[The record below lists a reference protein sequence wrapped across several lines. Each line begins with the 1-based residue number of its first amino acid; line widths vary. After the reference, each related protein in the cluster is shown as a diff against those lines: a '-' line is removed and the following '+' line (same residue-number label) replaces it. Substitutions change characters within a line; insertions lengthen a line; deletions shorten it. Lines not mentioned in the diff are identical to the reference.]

1 MLSFLDP
8 GIVPPLLVA
17 AVFAASL
24 LQAVTGI
31 GFGVIAG
38 PVLLVTM
45 ASAGAIQV
53 SIVLSFLIALL
64 LAPLTLPAVNWRL
77 LRPLFIGVCLGTP
90 VGAWAYLSLS
100 LETLKL
106 CAAIV
111 VGAMTVIATGI
122 LAKFPIAQSDT
133 ASRRGA
139 VGMVCGALNA
149 ALAMP
154 GPPVAAY
161 VTAIK
166 GDGKVVRATTLVT
179 FLLSYPIALAFQA
192 LFVGVS
198 ESLLPTVSALAVPT
212 ILGTLSGVFL
222 SRSINEQAF
231 KWLTVFF
238 LVISVILLV
247 AR

>member
-8 GIVPPLLVA
+8 GIVPPLLVG

-38 PVLLVTM
+38 PILLVTM

-64 LAPLTLPAVNWRL
+64 LAPITLPLVNWRL
-77 LRPLFIGVCLGTP
+77 LRPLFAGVCLGTP
-90 VGAWAYLSLS
+90 IGALAYLNLT
-100 LETLKL
+100 LDNLKL
-106 CAAIV
+106 FAAVV
-111 VGAMTVIATGI
+111 VGAMTVIATGV
-122 LAKFPIAQSDT
+122 LARYPFFQTDSAR
-133 ASRRGA
+133 RRGV
-139 VGMVCGALNA
+139 VGVFCGVLNA

-166 GDGKVVRATTLVT
+166 SDPNIVRATTLVT
-179 FLLSYPIALAFQA
+179 FLLSYPIALGFQA

-198 ESLLPTVSALAVPT
+198 DTLAPTVTALALPTVG
-212 ILGTLSGVFL
+212 GTLSGVIMARIL
-222 SRSINEQAF
+222 RARHL
-231 KWLTVFF
+231 KWLTVLF
-238 LVISVILLV
+238 LMISTLMLV
-247 AR
+247 MK

>member
-8 GIVPPLLVA
+8 SIVPPLLVA

-64 LAPLTLPAVNWRL
+64 LAPMTLRAVNWRL

-90 VGAWAYLSLS
+90 VGALAYLSLS

-122 LAKFPIAQSDT
+122 LAKFPIFQSDT
-133 ASRRGA
+133 ATRRGA
-139 VGMVCGALNA
+139 VGVVCGVLNA

-166 GDGKVVRATTLVT
+166 GDGRVVRATTLVT
-179 FLLSYPIALAFQA
+179 FLLSYPIALTVQA

-198 ESLLPTVSALAVPT
+198 ESLLPTVSALAIPT
-212 ILGTLSGVFL
+212 IAGTASGLFL
-222 SRSINEQAF
+222 ARSINEQAF
-231 KWLTVFF
+231 KWLTVLF
-238 LVISVILLV
+238 LIVSVSLLI
-247 AR
+247 AK

>member
-1 MLSFLDP
+1 MLGFLDQ
-8 GIVPPLLVA
+8 GTVPPLLVG

-64 LAPLTLPAVNWRL
+64 LSPITVPHVNWRL
-77 LRPLFIGVCLGTP
+77 LRPLFAGVCIGTP
-90 VGAWAYLSLS
+90 IGALAYLSLS
-100 LETLKL
+100 LEHLKVL
-106 CAAIV
+106 AALV

-122 LAKFPIAQSDT
+122 LARFPFFQTDT
-133 ASRRGA
+133 QVRRGA
-139 VGMVCGALNA
+139 IGIVCGILNA

-166 GDGKVVRATTLVT
+166 SNPRVVRSTTLVT
-179 FLLSYPIALAFQA
+179 FLLSYPIALGFQA
-192 LFVGVS
+192 MFVGVS
-198 ESLLPTVSALAVPT
+198 DTLAPTVLALFVPT
-212 ILGTLSGVFL
+212 VAGTFCGVILTGKLAARHL
-222 SRSINEQAF
+222 
-231 KWLTVFF
+231 KWLTVMF
-238 LVISVILLV
+238 LMISTAMLV
-247 AR
+247 Y